1 MKRRNF
7 IKAAGCTG
15 MGYLTLFNSAV
26 NLKAMGLAALDNSDL
41 QDDYKA
47 LVCILLA
54 GGNDS
59 YNMLI
64 PLDPEA
70 YRDYA
75 QIRSNMALD
84 QSLLLPLNPTNT
96 GGKTY
101 GLHPSMVEIEDLYH
115 SGECTFVNNVGTLVA
130 PTTKAEYMAG
140 SARLPLG
147 LFSHGDQE
155 NQWQSGLTTERS
167 ITGWGGRIADLL
179 KDQAGNDKISMTLS
193 LGGNNLFQQGV
204 DAFPFTLNQHSG
216 ADLLWAYQR
225 DNPWNIESQAI
236 KSLIYHRYEDAFKQT
251 YVDVITNAQ
260 ESGEII
266 RDAYA
271 NRQPYN
277 TTFDDNHLSR
287 SLKMIADIIAARN
300 ELGVKR
306 QIFFASMGGFDYHD
320 ELFNNQARD
329 LSTVSRA
336 IGAFQS
342 VMRELNLTNQVTSFT
357 ISDFARTLTSNGN
370 GTDHAWG
377 ASSLV
382 VGGAV
387 NGNKFYGAYPSLKK
401 DGNFDVGNGIILPT
415 TSTDEY
421 FAELALWFGVSP
433 GELSTVFPSLHNFYD
448 YQSGNPPLGFMNI

>member
-15 MGYLTLFNSAV
+15 MGYLTLFNSAI
-26 NLKAMGLAALDNSDL
+26 NLKAMGLAALDNSGL
-41 QDDYKA
+41 TDDYKA

-64 PLDPEA
+64 PLDNEE

-75 QIRSNMALD
+75 TTRSNMALD
-84 QSLLLPLNPTNT
+84 RSEMITLNPNNT
-96 GGKTY
+96 DGRTY
-101 GLHPSMVEIEDLYH
+101 GLHPSMTEIEDLFA
-115 SGECTFVNNVGTLVA
+115 SGECTFINNVGTLVA
-130 PTTKAEYMAG
+130 PTSKADYMRG
-140 SARLPLG
+140 SARVPLG

-204 DAFPFTLNQHSG
+204 EAFPFTLNQHSG
-216 ADLLWAYQR
+216 SDLLWAYDR
-225 DNPWNIESQAI
+225 DNPWNLESQAI
-236 KSLIYHRYEDAFKQT
+236 KSLIYHNYEDAFKKT
-251 YVDVITNAQ
+251 YVDVISNAQ
-260 ESGEII
+260 ESGEILL
-266 RDAYA
+266 DAYA
-271 NRQPYN
+271 QRDRFNDH
-277 TTFDDNHLSR
+277 FDDNHLAR
-287 SLKMIADIIAARN
+287 SLRMIANVIASRKV
-300 ELGVKR
+300 LGVKR
-306 QIFFASMGGFDYHD
+306 QIFFATMGGFDYHD
-320 ELFNNQARD
+320 ELFHNQARD

-336 IGAFQS
+336 IGAFQTA
-342 VMRELNLTNQVTSFT
+342 MKELGVSNQVTSFT

-387 NGNKFYGAYPSLKK
+387 RGNKFYGQYPSLKL
-401 DGNFDVGNGIILPT
+401 DGDLDVGNGIILPT

-433 GELSTVFPSLHNFYD
+433 GELSTVFPSLNNFYD
-448 YQSGNPPLGFMNI
+448 YQTGTAPIGFLQI

>member
-15 MGYLTLFNSAV
+15 MGYLTLFNSAI
-26 NLKAMGLAALDNSDL
+26 NLKAMGMAALDNSSLD
-41 QDDYKA
+41 DDYKA

-64 PLDPEA
+64 PLDPEG
-70 YRDYA
+70 YQEYA
-75 QIRSNMALD
+75 STRSNMAMD
-84 QSLLLPLNPTNT
+84 RSIMLPLNPINT
-96 GGKTY
+96 GGKLY
-101 GLHPSMVEIEDLYH
+101 GLHPSMPEIEELFS
-115 SGECTFVNNVGTLVA
+115 SGECTFINNVGTLAA
-130 PTTKAEYMAG
+130 PITKAEYMRGGAPV
-140 SARLPLG
+140 PLG

-155 NQWQSGLTTERS
+155 NQWQTGLTTERS

-204 DAFPFTLNQHSG
+204 EAFPFTLNNNSG

-225 DNPWNIESQAI
+225 DNPWNLESQAI
-236 KSLIYHRYEDAFKQT
+236 KSLIYHQYEDAFKQT
-251 YVDVITNAQ
+251 YVDVISHAQ
-260 ESGEII
+260 ESGEIFL
-266 RDAYA
+266 DAYA
-271 NRQPYN
+271 ERDRYN
-277 TTFDDNHLSR
+277 AEFDDNHLAR
-287 SLKMIADIIAARN
+287 SLRMIANVIASRKA
-300 ELGVKR
+300 LGVKR

-320 ELFNNQARD
+320 ELFSSQSRD
-329 LSTVSRA
+329 LTTVSRA
-336 IGAFQS
+336 IGTFQTA
-342 VMRELNLTNQVTSFT
+342 MRELGVVDQVTSFT

-382 VGGAV
+382 IGGAI
-387 NGNKFYGAYPSLKK
+387 NGNKFYGQYPSLRK
-401 DGNFDVGNGIILPT
+401 DGDLDVGNGIILPT

-433 GELSTVFPSLHNFYD
+433 SELSTVFPSLHNFYD